1 MHTVGSNSPHLPP
14 PAMSSLD
21 LSQYERKLLCAIF
34 YAKQRNPGYLEAP
47 WYEAWD
53 LVLNEII
60 REEEEYSIC
69 PQAVLRIKKI
79 KTYSRY
85 PDFVTYLT
93 TSSGTSLQDITAAR
107 RPIIVIEVKPWLPV
121 YVDNGKLDDFFNH
134 TTRRGQLV
142 EQGKFVFEQ
151 SKTKI
156 QANTTVVVILA
167 AGHMWRPAKLFAD
180 DISPFKPGNSPKKS
194 PSNMHLNWSSGTLEL
209 GTKDSDEE
217 LLKLK
222 SYL

>member
-14 PAMSSLD
+14 PAMSSPD
-21 LSQYERKLLCAIF
+21 LSQYKHKLLCAIF

-53 LVLNEII
+53 LVLNEFI

-69 PQAVLRIKKI
+69 PQAVLRIKKT
-79 KTYSRY
+79 KTHSRY

-93 TSSGTSLQDITAAR
+93 TSFGTSLQDFTAAR
-107 RPIIVIEVKPWLPV
+107 RPIILIEVKPWLPA
-121 YVDNGKLDDFFNH
+121 YANNRKLEDCFEDSSMM
-134 TTRRGQLV
+134 GQLV

-151 SKTKI
+151 SNVEV
-156 QANTTVVVILA
+156 QANTSVVVVLA
-167 AGHMWRPAKLFAD
+167 AGHMWRSAKLYAN
-180 DISPFKPGNSPKKS
+180 DISPFNPRNIPKNS
-194 PSNMHLNWSSGTLEL
+194 PSNMQLRWSSDTLEL
-209 GTKDSDEE
+209 GTKDSDKE

-222 SYL
+222 TYL